1 MAIVFPG
8 GTQGGPAKIL
18 QVVNT
23 LKTDNWST
31 TSSAWTTVTGLTI
44 SFTPSDNT
52 NKVLV
57 STSVVISGDVQGR
70 RFAMRLIRNSTPL
83 QFADAAGSRTRA
95 SYGGTAYGGGNGGAF
110 VGALQILDSPATTST
125 VTYGVQAIALDGGA
139 VRVNWHNNDSNDSSH
154 SVSASTITCMEVD
167 A

>member
-18 QVVNT
+18 KVVNT

-31 TSSAWTTVTGLTI
+31 SSSAWTTVTGLTI

-57 STSVVISGDVQGR
+57 STSVVLCGETQGR

-83 QFADAAGSRTRA
+83 QYADAAGNRVRA

-110 VGALQILDSPATTST
+110 MAALQILDSPATTST
-125 VTYGVQAIALDGGA
+125 VTYAVQAIALDGGS
-139 VRVNWHNNDSNDSSH
+139 VRVNWTNNDTNNSTY